1 MEQLK
6 ESEIAE
12 FAVKMNIHPEV
23 RDKKS
28 VAVYQY
34 ELTFSNFTQ
43 VIKLT
48 SIQVLVWNYVKVD
61 TNRQVKIEGR

>member
-43 VIKLT
+43 VIKPT
-48 SIQVLVWNYVKVD
+48 SIQVLV
-61 TNRQVKIEGR
+61 